1 MNILFAPAT
10 VENVTAPAVGG
21 SERYPV
27 APNMF
32 LELIVNNIANRQS
45 PVDPT
50 NSFYPYYDSGSY
62 NRYGPRTGWNSGPGS
77 EVHDNDA

>member
-1 MNILFAPAT
+1 MKQILSSAT
-10 VENVTAPAVGG
+10 VYLHA
-21 SERYPV
+21 V

-32 LELIVNNIANRQS
+32 LELIVNNIANRQP

-62 NRYGPRTGWNSGPGS
+62 NSYGRAYWLEFGVRFRGS
-77 EVHDNDA
+77 RQ